1 MIGYLTNINTIRM
14 DSVIS
19 AARFDV
25 VVVVS
30 DEVSNGGDDQRID
43 WSLGKCVIVGS

>member
-1 MIGYLTNINTIRM
+1 MFGYLTNINTIRM

-25 VVVVS
+25 VVVS

-43 WSLGKCVIVGS
+43 WSLEKCVLVGS